1 MNSILILFIFI
12 IVMGIVIMAFD
23 YFSKGEKN
31 KIEEAKMTEEKKI
44 DKEGLSAEEGAAF
57 EKGLLGGA
65 NNAALVEFI
74 GKIEN
79 NPDNFMAAIV
89 YQMIKDMADLK
100 ISMDTRFSA
109 IGKDVESLRE
119 NIEDVKKTAMT
130 GDKLVQVFDD
140 MYRDM
145 KDGSFW
151 KGTSLEIKKSED
163 AQGG

>member
-1 MNSILILFIFI
+1 MNSIFIPFILM
-12 IVMGIVIMAFD
+12 IVMGIVIMALD
-23 YFSKGEKN
+23 YFSQRKKS
-31 KIEEAKMTEEKKI
+31 KIEEAKMTGEKKI
-44 DKEGLSAEEGAAF
+44 DKKGLSAEEGAAS
-57 EKGLLGGA
+57 EKGLFGGV

-100 ISMDTRFSA
+100 NNMDTRFSA
-109 IGKDVESLRE
+109 IAKDVESLRE
-119 NIEDVKKTAMT
+119 NIQDIKKTAMT
-130 GDKLVQVFDD
+130 VDKWIQVFDD
-140 MYRDM
+140 LERDM

-163 AQGG
+163 AQ